1 MKNIFITGGAGYIG
15 SHIVIALSKKGYKPI
30 IIDNFTNSHKKII
43 RKIQLITKTK
53 ITFYNVDLRNK
64 KKLLSI
70 FKKHRCYSVIHC
82 AGFKS
87 VDESIEKP
95 ILYFEN
101 NIGSTLS
108 LLECM
113 RLNKIY
119 KMIFSSSAAVYNKN
133 QVLPLKETS
142 NIGNT
147 NNPYGTSK
155 FVIEKILMDLAKSD
169 YKWSIKIARY
179 FNPISNHSSGLIK
192 DDNSSS
198 VNNLLSIITK
208 VAQKKLPFVNVF
220 GNNYKTKDGTGIRDY
235 MHVMDLADAHVLLLK
250 NYRFQKNLEI
260 YNFGTGKGKT
270 VLEVIKEFEKQTGA
284 SIPYNFSKKR
294 RGDVPAS
301 FCSNKKAKKEL
312 DWKIKYDF
320 VKSIKDIN
328 KIL

>member
-108 LLECM
+108 
-113 RLNKIY
+113 
-119 KMIFSSSAAVYNKN
+119 F
-133 QVLPLKETS
+133 
-142 NIGNT
+142 
-147 NNPYGTSK
+147 
-155 FVIEKILMDLAKSD
+155 
-169 YKWSIKIARY
+169 W
-179 FNPISNHSSGLIK
+179 
-192 DDNSSS
+192 
-198 VNNLLSIITK
+198 
-208 VAQKKLPFVNVF
+208 NV
-220 GNNYKTKDGTGIRDY
+220 
-235 MHVMDLADAHVLLLK
+235 
-250 NYRFQKNLEI
+250 
-260 YNFGTGKGKT
+260 
-270 VLEVIKEFEKQTGA
+270 
-284 SIPYNFSKKR
+284 
-294 RGDVPAS
+294 
-301 FCSNKKAKKEL
+301 
-312 DWKIKYDF
+312 
-320 VKSIKDIN
+320 
-328 KIL
+328 